1 MYLCKEDCKKFKAEK
16 SFDGKSRYE
25 AGQKRCNVCAVFLN
39 YNGVRC
45 PCCGCKL
52 RTNPRSTKLRRSMLI
67 HKESIM
73 KKSHGNMSAYTSEI
87 WFHVD
92 NTLKI

>member
-1 MYLCKEDCKKFKAEK
+1 MYLCKGICKKFKAK
-16 SFDGKSRYE
+16 RPSVNKSRYKL
-25 AGQKRCNVCAVFLN
+25 GQKRCNACAIFLN
-39 YNGVRC
+39 YNDARC

-52 RTNPRSTKLRRSMLI
+52 RTNPRSTKLRRSLLI
-67 HKESIM
+67 QKESI
-73 KKSHGNMSAYTSEI
+73 KKKLHNNLSAYSSEI